1 MKHASQNPDKS
12 SQSSFSNMLQLF
24 RDSLFI
30 QGVFP
35 MDENRYPQCA
45 RCVVKLCENRGGK
58 MAEGNPAL
66 TNLPE
71 FCPMKLMPE
80 AFDQAAGEYGKSEV
94 REFAR
99 LASVQEF
106 QCFER
111 LSDGVRAKLPRIEEL
126 IQFAR
131 KCNYKKLGI
140 AHCGGLSKE
149 AGTLATILEKN
160 GFEVASVQCKAG
172 CIPKEEIG
180 IQPEEKV
187 LGSENWESMCNPIAQ
202 AIIINRARV
211 DMAILLGLCIGHD
224 TLFIKY
230 CDVPLTVL
238 AVKDRVLAH
247 NPLAALY
254 NSESYYGRLRNKIK

>member
-1 MKHASQNPDKS
+1 MA
-12 SQSSFSNMLQLF
+12 
-24 RDSLFI
+24 
-30 QGVFP
+30 
-35 MDENRYPQCA
+35 ENRYPQCA
-45 RCVVKLCENRGGK
+45 RCATKLCENRGGK
-58 MAEGNPAL
+58 MAEGTPSL
-66 TNLPE
+66 EKLPD
-71 FCPMKLMPE
+71 FCPMALMPE
-80 AFDQAAGEYGKSEV
+80 AFTQASTEYEKPAV

-99 LASVQEF
+99 SASVQEF

-131 KCNYKKLGI
+131 KCDYKRLGI
-140 AHCGGLSKE
+140 AHCGGLIKE
-149 AGTLATILEKN
+149 AGILATILEKN
-160 GFEVASVQCKAG
+160 GFEVVSVQCKAG

-180 IQPEEKV
+180 IRPEEKV
-187 LGSENWESMCNPIAQ
+187 LGPENWESMCNPIAQ
-202 AIIINRARV
+202 AIIINRAQV

-254 NSESYYGRLRNKIK
+254 NSETYYGRLRNKIK